1 MDKRAIGRPDEL
13 LPAGIYVLPERRQRV
28 ADLTVHCEVH
38 EVVELV
44 LAEPGL
50 HEAELHRRLLDPLA
64 EVLLVEHEAQLAI
77 LQNIVVT
84 RLVVSASLC
93 IALCHLQKYAPIPGA
108 LASPCYDQLLPSG
121 GSMTDAL
128 QGKVCLVTGAS
139 SGIGEATALR
149 LSEAGAAVALAAR
162 REERL
167 RALAD
172 RIDAGGGRALALTAD
187 VADESQARQA
197 VERAASELGGLDVLV
212 NNAGVML
219 LGPVAGADTSEWRR
233 MVDVNVLGLLY
244 CTHAALPIMGQ
255 QGSGHIVNISSVAG
269 RTTRAGVAVYN
280 ATKWAVC
287 AFSDALRQEVLHANV
302 RVTVIEPGVV
312 KTELGDHVTH
322 PLAREAIERMRTEM
336 KAPLEA
342 DDIARSILYAVSEPQ
357 HVSVNEVLVRPTEQE
372 R

>member
-1 MDKRAIGRPDEL
+1 
-13 LPAGIYVLPERRQRV
+13 
-28 ADLTVHCEVH
+28 
-38 EVVELV
+38 
-44 LAEPGL
+44 
-50 HEAELHRRLLDPLA
+50 
-64 EVLLVEHEAQLAI
+64 
-77 LQNIVVT
+77 
-84 RLVVSASLC
+84 
-93 IALCHLQKYAPIPGA
+93 
-108 LASPCYDQLLPSG
+108 
-121 GSMTDAL
+121 MTDAL

-139 SGIGEATALR
+139 SGIGEATAFR

-167 RALAD
+167 HALAD
-172 RIDAGGGRALALTAD
+172 RIETGGGRALALTAD

-312 KTELGDHVTH
+312 ETELGDHVTH